1 MKSDHCK
8 RKSTKTKTKKTTRFT
23 KTANTIHYDENETFW
38 KLIRIQ
44 IVERRDEMSLIINGV
59 TKRFGIHT
67 AVDKLS
73 ITIPESEIFGF
84 LGANGAGKT
93 TTFRMIL
100 GLLNPT
106 DGEIKWKGNK
116 ITYNESDE
124 IGYLPE
130 ERGLYPKLKVK
141 EQLIYLGRLKGM
153 TKQEVLTQMNHWF
166 ERLKVP
172 DYTNK
177 KIEELSKGNQQKIQ
191 FVAAVIHKPK
201 LLILDEPFSGLDP
214 VNVELLKKA
223 VVELKESGTSIVFA
237 SHRMEHVEELC
248 QHLCIMHHGKPVVHG
263 SLREIKRAFGKK
275 NVFIQGDF
283 EMDFLENIKGVTKFK
298 KTYDGVALQIMNEE
312 VASTIFHELQNKG
325 FVRKF
330 ALEEPSLNDI
340 FIEKVGASY
349 E

>member
-1 MKSDHCK
+1 
-8 RKSTKTKTKKTTRFT
+8 
-23 KTANTIHYDENETFW
+23 
-38 KLIRIQ
+38 
-44 IVERRDEMSLIINGV
+44 MSLIIEGV
-59 TKRFGIHT
+59 TKRFGVHT
-67 AVDKLS
+67 AVDQLS
-73 ITIPESEIFGF
+73 IVIPEREIFGF

-100 GLLNPT
+100 GLLNPS
-106 DGEIKWKGNK
+106 DGLITWNDKK
-116 ITYNESDE
+116 ISYDTSDQ

-141 EQLIYLGRLKGM
+141 DQLIYLGRLKGM
-153 TKQEVLTQMNHWF
+153 SKQEVLVEMNHWL
-166 ERLKVP
+166 ERFKVP
-172 DYTNK
+172 EYANK
-177 KIEELSKGNQQKIQ
+177 KVEELSKGNQQKIQ
-191 FVAAVIHKPK
+191 FIAAVIHKPK

-223 VVELKESGTSIVFA
+223 VVELKDAGTSIVFA

-248 QHLCIMHHGKPVVHG
+248 QHLCIMHKGKPIVHG
-263 SLREIKRAFGKK
+263 SLREIKRSFGKK
-275 NVFIQGDF
+275 NVFVQGDF
-283 EMDFLENIKGVTKFK
+283 DMSFLEEVPGVTKYK
-298 KTYDGVALQIMNEE
+298 KISEGAELQINNED
-312 VASTIFHELQNKG
+312 VAQVIFQELQNKG